1 MGNENIVAEFVLA
14 DGLIVSVQN
23 TTSHYY
29 GGYFHVRLL
38 ATADISLMA
47 GMFDSQ
53 AVFDHAQKQL
63 GSSLCFNRV
72 LEKMAVPER
81 EVESASQDLL
91 TSFKANVLPYLSRKD
106 FPSRFVLSEYEK
118 HLKSGAISRGKTYD
132 RF

>member
-1 MGNENIVAEFVLA
+1 MGNEHIVAEFMLA
-14 DGLIVSVQN
+14 DGSIVSVQN

-29 GGYFHVRLL
+29 GGYYHVRLL
-38 ATADISLMA
+38 ASADVTLTA

-53 AVFDHAQKQL
+53 AVFDQALNHL
-63 GSSLCFNRV
+63 GPSICFKRV
-72 LEKMAVPER
+72 LEKMAVPESK
-81 EVESASQDLL
+81 VESVRHELL

-118 HLKSGAISRGKTYD
+118 HLKSGIISRGKKYE